1 MSHFMWTREK
11 VTVFLMT
18 LLQASTN
25 SALNLQ
31 YQHPIDA
38 KDTDPKEKIVTR
50 VMFENDISY

>member
-25 SALNLQ
+25 SAFDLQ
-31 YQHPIDA
+31 FQHPIDA
-38 KDTDPKEKIVTR
+38 KDTDPK
-50 VMFENDISY
+50 